1 MDPLFWLDVL
11 VAFLTP
17 VVLALR
23 APAAVVLF
31 VIVAFRPRSPSHCIM
46 VGRYL
51 VLVACVFWLAA
62 EVSRWFWPDPSGAF
76 GTLGNWTLF
85 LSAMAAHVCEVAVN
99 WAAAVDAKRA
109 ESPSALARIWN
120 AIRHRQERQV

>member
-1 MDPLFWLDVL
+1 MDPLIWLDVL

-46 VGRYL
+46 VGRYF
-51 VLVACVFWLAA
+51 VLVACVWWLAA
-62 EVSRWFWPDPSGAF
+62 EVVRWFWPDASGAI

-85 LSAMAAHVCEVAVN
+85 LSAMASHVCEVAVN
-99 WAAAVDAKRA
+99 WGAAVDAKRA
-109 ESPSALARIWN
+109 ESPSAFARIWQ
-120 AIRHRQERQV
+120 AIRYRQERPV